1 MTPEDRSYFMLRA
14 EQERTAARNSL
25 SRIVRGRHEE
35 LAWLYE
41 MRLQFSDRA
50 DTNEFVR
57 DRHGRHAR
65 AGHAHPRSG
74 LTGFGRRG
82 RTP

>member
-14 EQERTAARNSL
+14 EQERSAAQKSP

-50 DTNEFVR
+50 DSHDAFEIDMGDVQEPIMPV
-57 DRHGRHAR
+57 GVA
-65 AGHAHPRSG
+65 A
-74 LTGFGRRG
+74 
-82 RTP
+82 

>member
-14 EQERTAARNSL
+14 EQERHAARSCAN
-25 SRIVRGRHEE
+25 RIVRGRHEE

-50 DTNEFVR
+50 DSHEAFEIDMGETHEPITEMHV
-57 DRHGRHAR
+57 A
-65 AGHAHPRSG
+65 A
-74 LTGFGRRG
+74 
-82 RTP
+82 

>member
-14 EQERTAARNSL
+14 EQERTAALKSPSRN
-25 SRIVRGRHEE
+25 VRGRHEE

-50 DTNEFVR
+50 DSHEAFEIVTDDTHEPIMRIGV
-57 DRHGRHAR
+57 A
-65 AGHAHPRSG
+65 A
-74 LTGFGRRG
+74 
-82 RTP
+82 

>member
-50 DTNEFVR
+50 DTNELFEIVTDGTHEPVMR
-57 DRHGRHAR
+57 IPVA
-65 AGHAHPRSG
+65 A
-74 LTGFGRRG
+74 
-82 RTP
+82 

>member
-1 MTPEDRSYFMLRA
+1 MTPEDRNYFMLRA
-14 EQERTAARNSL
+14 EQERQAARSCT

-50 DTNEFVR
+50 DSHEALDVV
-57 DRHGRHAR
+57 
-65 AGHAHPRSG
+65 
-74 LTGFGRRG
+74 TGETHEPVMHIGVAA
-82 RTP
+82 